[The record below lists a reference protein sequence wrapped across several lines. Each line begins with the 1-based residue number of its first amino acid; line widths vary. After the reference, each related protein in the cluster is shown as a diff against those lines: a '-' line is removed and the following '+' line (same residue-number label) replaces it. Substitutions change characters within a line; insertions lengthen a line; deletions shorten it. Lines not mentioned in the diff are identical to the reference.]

1 MRVFGRRIV
10 RGASGFIV
18 KIVAVTKAGV
28 VAMSSRFLVN
38 GTDVEPN
45 ERRPEVS
52 SSTAINAE
60 SRNVKG
66 DERWLGHTSDVTT
79 SPTPCMC
86 TTVLSWQATFGIA
99 SAVGSACGVLIVA
112 VALIVQNKLKKHRHA
127 SAVPRN
133 QRGMH
138 LETVV

>member
-99 SAVGSACGVLIVA
+99 SAVGLTCGVLFVA
-112 VALIVQNKLKKHRHA
+112 VGLIVLNIFRKRRHS
-127 SAVPRN
+127 SAAPAH
-133 QRGMH
+133 QHGMH
-138 LETVV
+138 LDTLV